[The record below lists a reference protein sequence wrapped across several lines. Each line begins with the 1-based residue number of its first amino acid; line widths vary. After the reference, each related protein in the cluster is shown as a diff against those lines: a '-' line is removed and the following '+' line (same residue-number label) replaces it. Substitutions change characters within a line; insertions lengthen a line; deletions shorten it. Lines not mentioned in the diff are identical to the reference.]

1 MHYPNAEIAMK
12 LSSTLL
18 LALALL
24 APAAHANDAA
34 AKAPASKASGASATP
49 QAPAA
54 LGDQVRAAL
63 ATRVLPNKT
72 LTLSAPN
79 KVGARPAPSGGPA
92 GAAQATAPASAS
104 GIPTPAVSAF
114 PGAAVAGQRSGT
126 EGPASASTLATM
138 RAQRTDLCTTGK
150 RQSPIAIADGT
161 TLVGPAEALQF
172 NYLPSAGSVVNTGQ
186 TIQVDVE
193 GSNTLVVRGSRYQL
207 VEFYFRT
214 PSEAQINGKHYAM
227 SAHLVHKN
235 EAGQLAVVAVLLEPG
250 ASNPVVDTVWT
261 HLPLDTHDRVRV
273 PPEQLK
279 LNELLPTDQR
289 YYQYIGSLTT
299 PPCTE
304 GVLWLVLKSPVQIS
318 DAQYTLFTQLFPN
331 NARPLQQRNGRPVRE
346 AQ

>member
-1 MHYPNAEIAMK
+1 VHHPNAEIAMK

-24 APAAHANDAA
+24 APAAHANEAA
-34 AKAPASKASGASATP
+34 AKAPAVKASGASATP
-49 QAPAA
+49 QSPAA

-79 KVGARPAPSGGPA
+79 QGGARPAPSGPA
-92 GAAQATAPASAS
+92 ISAQATAPASSSA
-104 GIPTPAVSAF
+104 IPTPAVSTFA
-114 PGAAVAGQRSGT
+114 GAAFAGQRSGN
-126 EGPASASTLATM
+126 EGPANARSPATM
-138 RAQRTDLCTTGK
+138 RASGTDLCTTGK
-150 RQSPIAIADGT
+150 RQSPIAIADGA
-161 TLVGPAEALQF
+161 TLLGPAEALQF
-172 NYLPSAGSVVNTGQ
+172 SYLPSAGSVVNTGQ

-235 EAGQLAVVAVLLEPG
+235 EAGQLAVVAVLLEQG

-261 HLPLDTHDRVRV
+261 HLPLDTQDRVRV

-279 LNELLPTDQR
+279 LSDLLPTDQR

-318 DAQYTLFTQLFPN
+318 AAQYTLFTQLFPN
-331 NARPLQQRNGRPVRE
+331 NARPLQPRNGRPVRE